1 MKSASFLRAQVAWF
15 DDEGGEPGLDQ
26 LRRLQELHA
35 RMTALT
41 GAEAQPADPS
51 QPAFSF
57 DLAAARP
64 LDLDFKQALLG
75 LRSEPERV
83 AALIEYF
90 QAILPRLERALRTR
104 KKAGGNGHSC

>member
-57 DLAAARP
+57 ELAAALP

-75 LRSEPERV
+75 MRSE
-83 AALIEYF
+83 AARLKHFLEYYE
-90 QAILPRLERALRTR
+90 AVLPRLERVVKAQR
-104 KKAGGNGHSC
+104 KAGGNGHV